1 MLKEFDTHL
10 RKEGPVWRFASYFSL
25 IFVALG
31 LTILLVLYPFPTAM
45 TLLVITSFLAVT
57 LAISSVAVFFSRR

>member
-25 IFVALG
+25 IFVAIG
-31 LTILLVLYPFPTAM
+31 LLVLLVLYPIPTAM
-45 TLLVITSFLAVT
+45 TLLVITGIASTVT
-57 LAISSVAVFFSRR
+57 AITTLGVFFSRR